1 LKSEGLDTTR
11 SPQGDVAQYSKPFPI
26 AQVHWALPP
35 VAGGVETH
43 LADFTRLLVNRG
55 HEVTLFTGRG
65 KFEDLPHVST
75 VSCDL
80 LDMDRYEEQQEYASD
95 EVLADRLAA
104 ELGEELKQRNIR
116 VVHGHN
122 LHYFTPIPAMAL
134 DRLQKS
140 MGLQLHH
147 TYHSIWDHGSD
158 DHIARICSSWPGQ
171 HAISQYI
178 KDACFEKFDICT
190 IHTFT
195 GVALDRFHEV
205 PALRAESAS
214 TDSRDQVVLLPARLM
229 LEKGAELAVRMLRR
243 LRAENLPVRLI
254 LTSPTQTV
262 DWDGKSEAFRQ
273 KIEAAVAG
281 YGLGPYVEL
290 RSASFAE
297 MPQLYAESDIV
308 IYPSLYPEPLGL
320 APLEAAAMG
329 RPVVVTRIGGLPE
342 TVRDGETGY
351 IIPPNDLEALTDRV
365 RTLLKDPELA
375 RRMGQAGKAHV
386 SANFALESYVD
397 RMVELY
403 RTIPA

>member
-1 LKSEGLDTTR
+1 MPREFADTALAPDR
-11 SPQGDVAQYSKPFPI
+11 EPFPI

-35 VAGGVETH
+35 IAGGVETI
-43 LADFTRLLVNRG
+43 LADFTRLLADRG
-55 HEVTLFTGRG
+55 HEVTLFAGRG
-65 KFEDLPHVST
+65 RLENLPYVRT

-80 LDMDRYEEQQEYASD
+80 LDMDRYEEQQEHASD
-95 EVLADRLAA
+95 EVLAERLAA
-104 ELGEELKQRNIR
+104 ELKVELEQRNIR
-116 VVHGHN
+116 VVHAHN
-122 LHYFTPIPAMAL
+122 LHHFTPIPALAL
-134 DRLQKS
+134 DRLRKS

-147 TYHSIWDHGSD
+147 TYHSIWGHGSND
-158 DHIARICSSWPGQ
+158 VIARICGSWPGQ

-178 KDACFEKFDICT
+178 KDACFEKFDIRT

-205 PALRAESAS
+205 PPRSAESES
-214 TDSRDQVVLLPARLM
+214 TGSRERVILLPARLM
-229 LEKGAELAVRMLRR
+229 PEKGAELAIRMLRR
-243 LRAENLPVRLI
+243 LREENMPVRLI

-262 DWDGKSEAFRQ
+262 DWDGESEAFRQ
-273 KIEAAVAG
+273 KIEAAIAG
-281 YGLGPYVEL
+281 YGLGSCVEL
-290 RSASFAE
+290 RSAGFAD
-297 MPQLYAESDIV
+297 MPGLYAESDIV

-320 APLEAAAMG
+320 APLEAAAVG

-351 IIPPNDLEALTDRV
+351 IIPPNDLDALTDRV
-365 RTLLKDPELA
+365 RVLLKDPERA
-375 RRMGQAGKAHV
+375 RRMGQAGKAYV